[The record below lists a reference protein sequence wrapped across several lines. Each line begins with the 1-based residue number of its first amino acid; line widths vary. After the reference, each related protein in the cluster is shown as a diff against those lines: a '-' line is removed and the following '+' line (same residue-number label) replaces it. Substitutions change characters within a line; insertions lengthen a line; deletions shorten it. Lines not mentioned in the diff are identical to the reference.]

1 MLGFVL
7 GFELVLELEF
17 VLELDVRNCLTV
29 IEVIDNKSWDGFK
42 LYFII
47 LFVWYKRYTLKSH
60 LANEKYKDDC
70 LLSDEV
76 CLVTDNLRNVNIYV
90 A

>member
-29 IEVIDNKSWDGFK
+29 IEVIDNKS
-42 LYFII
+42 
-47 LFVWYKRYTLKSH
+47 
-60 LANEKYKDDC
+60 
-70 LLSDEV
+70 
-76 CLVTDNLRNVNIYV
+76 
-90 A
+90 